1 VGQKVP
7 PKALR
12 LGYIEDWESRW
23 CPFSKKETPNLI
35 VEDFKIRQL
44 IKEKVGYA
52 GISKIV
58 IERAGKI
65 LRVFIHAARPGLVIG
80 RYGVTMSSIVK
91 EIEELAGPSKKVE
104 VKVLEIE
111 NPSLDAQ
118 LVAESI
124 AFQIEKRIPH
134 RVAMKTAIA
143 RVMAA
148 GALGVKIMVS
158 GRLEGNE
165 IARFETLKEG
175 RIPTHTFRALIDFGK
190 ATAYNT
196 YGVTGVKV
204 WIFKKEFYKKSE
216 KELVKEAHMLDEKE
230 IEERTKAEVFEKERP
245 SFMEELMREGS
256 KSNVEM

>member
-1 VGQKVP
+1 VGQKVS

-12 LGYIEDWESRW
+12 LGYIEEWESRW
-23 CPFSKKETPNLI
+23 CPFSKRETPDLI
-35 VEDFKIRQL
+35 VEDFKIRKL

-52 GISKIV
+52 GVSRIV

-80 RYGVTMSSIVK
+80 RHGATMASLVE
-91 EIEELAGPSKKVE
+91 EIEKIAGPTKKVE

-111 NPSLDAQ
+111 NPNLDAQ

-143 RVMAA
+143 RVMSA

-175 RIPTHTFRALIDFGK
+175 RIPTSTFRAFIDYGK

-204 WIFKKEFYKKSE
+204 WIFKKEFFKKSE
-216 KELVKEAHMLDEKE
+216 KELIEEARLLDEKA
-230 IEERTKAEVFEKERP
+230 IEEKAGAEIFEEEQP
-245 SFMEELMREGS
+245 SFMEELMEES
-256 KSNVEM
+256 KEDVEI